1 MHVKNLWRLQK
12 RRVLM
17 ACGFIVAFELLL
29 YRSNSKEF
37 ARLDDFAGLAN
48 SRTETLLDGVFH
60 ANFQAGRF
68 IPAVLQAF
76 LFRLTSTVDDL
87 QYLRYVSTAV
97 LALGGAIIAQ
107 FSLKLLGDKSL
118 KNHFLAVFVGVI
130 AITTTAATS
139 AATWAILAAPL
150 LALPLALMG
159 GVFAVSGGKPNTIGS
174 WLWSFAFVLA
184 AAFSYQQFTALAVLP
199 VALWAAVQFVETN
212 VVQIKKLL
220 VTLGFVVFAL
230 FINATYVFLNGDGA
244 QERVL
249 GGTVTE
255 RIHWFGRIY
264 LPRTIDIFLNNS
276 LLSGVTSLGLLAAV
290 FALLAVFKLRNI
302 AFAFAAFVSW
312 GACSAVAFPTQFW
325 ASYRLIHPSQIALWS
340 AVAFSLAYLTSRL
353 KSKTLIVLIA
363 IPSLLALITTAERAR
378 LNIAIPNN
386 VDWVSTRCKVLNN
399 PSVNTFVVNEWNSS
413 LSGVH
418 LYDEFGMVP
427 SNYDWTLLLSIDA
440 ARRELNEAGKTRIKS
455 IRPSVI
461 ATEDITSM
469 SPGTFVIIDHKG
481 C

>member
-1 MHVKNLWRLQK
+1 
-12 RRVLM
+12 M

-130 AITTTAATS
+130 AITTTAAAS

-184 AAFSYQQFTALAVLP
+184 AAFS
-199 VALWAAVQFVETN
+199 
-212 VVQIKKLL
+212 
-220 VTLGFVVFAL
+220 
-230 FINATYVFLNGDGA
+230 
-244 QERVL
+244 
-249 GGTVTE
+249 
-255 RIHWFGRIY
+255 
-264 LPRTIDIFLNNS
+264 
-276 LLSGVTSLGLLAAV
+276 
-290 FALLAVFKLRNI
+290 
-302 AFAFAAFVSW
+302 
-312 GACSAVAFPTQFW
+312 
-325 ASYRLIHPSQIALWS
+325 
-340 AVAFSLAYLTSRL
+340 
-353 KSKTLIVLIA
+353 
-363 IPSLLALITTAERAR
+363 
-378 LNIAIPNN
+378 
-386 VDWVSTRCKVLNN
+386 
-399 PSVNTFVVNEWNSS
+399 
-413 LSGVH
+413 
-418 LYDEFGMVP
+418 
-427 SNYDWTLLLSIDA
+427 
-440 ARRELNEAGKTRIKS
+440 
-455 IRPSVI
+455 
-461 ATEDITSM
+461 
-469 SPGTFVIIDHKG
+469 
-481 C
+481 